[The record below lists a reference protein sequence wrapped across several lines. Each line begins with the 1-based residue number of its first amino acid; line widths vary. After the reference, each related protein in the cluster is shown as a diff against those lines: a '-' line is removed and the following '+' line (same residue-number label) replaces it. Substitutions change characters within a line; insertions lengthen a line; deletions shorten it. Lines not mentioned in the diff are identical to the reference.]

1 MSEFQVLRNPVMMAA
16 FEGWNDAGDAA
27 TAAVEQLGLTW
38 DATPLTELDPE
49 GFYDF
54 QVTRPTVRLIDGV
67 TRTIDWPTTRLSACR
82 LPDSPERRDPGAR
95 DRAEFPLAGV
105 L

>member
-1 MSEFQVLRNPVMMAA
+1 MSEFTVLRNPVMIAA

-54 QVTRPTVRLIDGV
+54 QVSRPTVRLIDGV

-82 LPDSPERRDPGAR
+82 LDRLAERRHPGAR
-95 DRAEFPLAGV
+95 DRAELPLAG
-105 L
+105 LL